1 MTGTDRPSPI
11 LFLRNVP
18 DSGGAP
24 RYIPAGRTACPHLM
38 EPAPVYRDLYRTV
51 SGADNCV
58 MCFSGDFHMDFHGFE
73 KKLIQR
79 LNGRRQTDVNGGEG
93 IQRNFGIDIF
103 MRVGPWHVYARAAE
117 GFPAV
122 QRLRGIYSWE
132 SCDIS
137 TVIWCAD
144 MTGTSEM

>member
-79 LNGRRQTDVNGGEG
+79 LNGRRQTDVNGGED
-93 IQRNFGIDIF
+93 IQ
-103 MRVGPWHVYARAAE
+103 E
-117 GFPAV
+117 
-122 QRLRGIYSWE
+122 
-132 SCDIS
+132 IS
-137 TVIWCAD
+137 D
-144 MTGTSEM
+144 

>member
-1 MTGTDRPSPI
+1 MPG
-11 LFLRNVP
+11 
-18 DSGGAP
+18 
-24 RYIPAGRTACPHLM
+24 
-38 EPAPVYRDLYRTV
+38 
-51 SGADNCV
+51 
-58 MCFSGDFHMDFHGFE
+58 
-73 KKLIQR
+73 
-79 LNGRRQTDVNGGEG
+79 QTDVSGGEG

-117 GFPAV
+117 GFLAV

-132 SCDIS
+132 LCDIF